1 MSKLLH
7 SFSIAVRL
15 WAIVGLTV
23 IGLAIAFVT
32 EVQMLSQDT
41 MEARQA
47 KVRNVIEAAT
57 GVVNNF
63 TNMAERGEMTREQA
77 QNAAM
82 TAIKSMRYDGT
93 EYIWINNLDGRM
105 VMHPTNPKLDGKE
118 LFGLKDPSGKLFFKE
133 MVDVVR
139 AKGEGVVEYM
149 WPKPGSEVAV
159 PKVSYVKAVPGW
171 NWLLGSGVYVDDVAA
186 TVRERAI
193 ARGVQ
198 TALGVM
204 VLTVVVVVI
213 ARSISSP
220 LKRLTGTMESL
231 TKGELEVTVPDTEKG
246 AEIGAMAKA
255 IQVFKDNALAMH
267 KMESERAQV
276 EARAEEQR
284 REMRLKMASDFESSV
299 KHVVSMVGQSAQAL
313 KGTASAMS
321 HNADDTAEKSQ
332 AVAAAAE
339 QATANVQTVAVATE
353 ELSAS
358 IQEISGQVH
367 RSASIAQSAVD
378 AAERTNT
385 IVRGLAEAAARIGEV
400 VSMINT
406 IASQTNL
413 LALNATIEAAR
424 AGDAG
429 KGFAV
434 VAGEV
439 KNLANQTAK
448 ATEEIVSQ
456 VGSVQSATNDA
467 VKAIGEISHVIAEI
481 NEISGSIAAAIEEQG
496 AATQEISR
504 NTQQAAQ
511 GTQHVSE
518 NVVGVRQV
526 AGETGRSAGNLLD
539 QAQHLS
545 EEAGQLTDAVDRFL
559 SEVRAA

>member
-1 MSKLLH
+1 MSKMLH
-7 SFSIAVRL
+7 SVSIAAKL
-15 WAIVGLTV
+15 WIIVALAVVGLAV
-23 IGLAIAFVT
+23 AFVT
-32 EVQMLSQDT
+32 EVRMLSQDT
-41 MEARQA
+41 MDARQA

-57 GVVNNF
+57 GVVTNF
-63 TNMAERGEMTREQA
+63 TTLAEKGEMTREQA
-77 QNAAM
+77 QSAAIS
-82 TAIKSMRYDGT
+82 AIKSMRYDGT
-93 EYIWINNLDGRM
+93 EYIWINSLDGLM
-105 VMHPTNPKLDGKE
+105 IMHPTNPKLDGKE
-118 LFGLKDPSGKLFFKE
+118 LFGLKDPTGKLFFKE

-149 WPKPGSEVAV
+149 WPKPGSDVPV
-159 PKVSYVKAVPGW
+159 PKVSYVKGVPGW

-193 ARGVQ
+193 ARGIQ
-198 TALGVM
+198 TAIGVAL
-204 VLTVVVVVI
+204 LTLVVVVI
-213 ARSISSP
+213 ARSISAP
-220 LKRLTGTMESL
+220 LKRLTGTMDKL
-231 TKGELEVTVPDTEKG
+231 TQGQLEIAVPDTEKG

-255 IQVFKDNALAMH
+255 IQVFKDNALSMRR
-267 KMESERAQV
+267 MEDERAQA
-276 EARAEEQR
+276 EAHAEEER
-284 REMRLKMASDFESSV
+284 RALRLKMAADFESSV
-299 KHVVSMVGQSAQAL
+299 KHVVGMVGQSAQAL
-313 KGTASAMS
+313 KGTATAMS

-339 QATANVQTVAVATE
+339 QATSNVQTVAVATE
-353 ELSAS
+353 QLSAS

-367 RSASIAQSAVD
+367 RSATIAQNAVQ
-378 AAERTNT
+378 AAERTNE
-385 IVRGLAEAAARIGEV
+385 IVHGLSEAAGRIGQV
-400 VSMINT
+400 VGMINT

-424 AGDAG
+424 AGEAG

-439 KNLANQTAK
+439 KSLANQTAK
-448 ATEEIVSQ
+448 ATGEIVSQ

-467 VKAIGEISHVIAEI
+467 VKAIAEISQVIAEI

-545 EEAGQLTDAVDRFL
+545 DEAGQL
-559 SEVRAA
+559 

>member
-7 SFSIAVRL
+7 SLTIAVRL
-15 WAIVGLTV
+15 WVIVGLTMA
-23 IGLAIAFVT
+23 GFGIAFLT
-32 EVQMLSQDT
+32 EINQLSTDT
-41 MEARQA
+41 MQARQA
-47 KVRNVIEAAT
+47 KVRSVIEAAS
-57 GVVNNF
+57 GVVANF
-63 TNMAERGEMTREQA
+63 AALADKGEMTREQA
-77 QNAAM
+77 QA
-82 TAIKSMRYDGT
+82 TAIGAIKAMRYDGT
-93 EYIWINNLDGRM
+93 EYVWINSLDGLM

-118 LFGLKDPSGKLFFKE
+118 LFGLKDPTGKLFFKE

-149 WPKPGSEVAV
+149 WPKPGSDTPV
-159 PKVSYVKAVPGW
+159 PKVSYVKGVPGW
-171 NWLLGSGVYVDDVAA
+171 NWLIGSGVYVDDVALA
-186 TVRERAI
+186 VRDRAI

-198 TALGVM
+198 TAIGI
-204 VLTVVVVVI
+204 VLLIAAVVLI
-213 ARSISSP
+213 ARSISNP
-220 LKRLTGTMESL
+220 LKRLTATMNEL
-231 TKGELEVTVPDTEKG
+231 THGRLDVTIPDLDKG
-246 AEIGAMAKA
+246 AEIGAMAHS
-255 IQVFKDNALAMH
+255 IQVFKENAQSMRR
-267 KMESERAQV
+267 MEEERA
-276 EARAEEQR
+276 ETERRTEDERRA
-284 REMRLKMASDFESSV
+284 MRLKMASDFETSV
-299 KHVVSMVGQSAQAL
+299 KHVVNMVGQSAQAL
-313 KGTASAMS
+313 KGTAQAMS
-321 HNADDTAEKSQ
+321 DNAEDTAEKSQ

-339 QATANVQTVAVATE
+339 QATSNVQTVAVATE

-367 RSASIAQSAVD
+367 RSASIAQNAVE
-378 AAERTNT
+378 AAQRTND
-385 IVRGLAEAAARIGEV
+385 IVRGLSEAAGRIGQV
-400 VSMINT
+400 VGMINT

-456 VGSVQSATNDA
+456 VQAVQVATGDA
-467 VKAIGEISHVIAEI
+467 VKAIGEIGHVIAEI
-481 NEISGSIAAAIEEQG
+481 NEISGSIAAAIEQQG

-511 GTQHVSE
+511 GTQHVSD
-518 NVVGVRQV
+518 NVVGVRQG

-539 QAQHLS
+539 QAQNLS
-545 EEAGQLTDAVDRFL
+545 DEAGQLTCAVDRFL

>member
-15 WAIVGLTV
+15 WAIVVLAV
-23 IGLAIAFVT
+23 VGLAIAFVT

-57 GVVNNF
+57 GMVHNF
-63 TNMAERGEMTREQA
+63 IAQAEKGEMTREQA
-77 QNAAM
+77 QAAAM
-82 TAIKSMRYDGT
+82 SAIKSMRYDGT
-93 EYIWINNLDGRM
+93 EYIWINSLDGLM

-118 LFGLKDPSGKLFFKE
+118 LFGLKDPNGKLFFQE

-149 WPKPGSEVAV
+149 WPKPGSEVPV
-159 PKVSYVKAVPGW
+159 PKVSYVKGVPGW
-171 NWLLGSGVYVDDVAA
+171 NWLLGSGVYVDDVAV

-193 ARGVQ
+193 SRGIQ
-198 TALGVM
+198 TAVGVAL
-204 VLTVVVVVI
+204 LTLVVVAI

-220 LKRLTGTMESL
+220 LKRLTGTMDKL
-231 TKGELEVTVPDTEKG
+231 TQGQLDISVPDTEKG

-255 IQVFKDNALAMH
+255 IQVFKENAASMRR
-267 KMESERAQV
+267 MEDERAQA
-276 EARAEEQR
+276 EARAEEER
-284 REMRLKMASDFESSV
+284 RALRLKMANDFESSV

-313 KGTASAMS
+313 KGTATAMS
-321 HNADDTAEKSQ
+321 HNADETADKSQ

-367 RSASIAQSAVD
+367 RSASIAQNAVE
-378 AAERTNT
+378 AAERTNS

-400 VSMINT
+400 VGMINT

-539 QAQHLS
+539 QAEHLS

>member
-1 MSKLLH
+1 
-7 SFSIAVRL
+7 
-15 WAIVGLTV
+15 
-23 IGLAIAFVT
+23 
-32 EVQMLSQDT
+32 MLSQDT

-57 GVVNNF
+57 GMVGNYIAQV
-63 TNMAERGEMTREQA
+63 EKGEMTREQA
-77 QNAAM
+77 QAAAM
-82 TAIKSMRYDGT
+82 SAIKAMRYDGT
-93 EYIWINNLDGRM
+93 EYIWINSLDGLM

-118 LFGLKDPSGKLFFKE
+118 LLGLKDPSGKLFFKE
-133 MVDVVR
+133 MVDVVH

-149 WPKPGSEVAV
+149 WPKPGSEVPV
-159 PKVSYVKAVPGW
+159 PKVSYVKGVPGW
-171 NWLLGSGVYVDDVAA
+171 NWLLGSGVYVDDVAV

-193 ARGVQ
+193 ARGIQ
-198 TALGVM
+198 TAIGVAL
-204 VLTVVVVVI
+204 LTLVVVVI
-213 ARSISSP
+213 ARSISAP
-220 LKRLTGTMESL
+220 LKRLTGTMDKL
-231 TKGELEVTVPDTEKG
+231 THGQLDIAVPDIDKG
-246 AEIGAMAKA
+246 AEIGAMARA
-255 IQVFKDNALAMH
+255 IQVFKENAASMRQ
-267 KMESERAQV
+267 MEGERAQA

-284 REMRLKMASDFESSV
+284 RQLRLKMASDFESSV
-299 KHVVSMVGQSAQAL
+299 KHVVSMVGESAQAL
-313 KGTASAMS
+313 KGTATAMS

-332 AVAAAAE
+332 VVAAAAE

-367 RSASIAQSAVD
+367 RSASIAQNAVE
-378 AAERTNT
+378 AAQRTNE
-385 IVRGLAEAAARIGEV
+385 IVRGLSEAAGRIGQV
-400 VSMINT
+400 VGMINT